1 MNGLTLRKMTNK
13 NKTTLNW
20 WEYWI
25 GHCWMTGWQSIRS
38 NFRMWGDLMGGNYE
52 GYGLLKEDDPYTE
65 CLEWFWASL
74 NEDDVYPKFFLEE
87 LLQIIDDIDS
97 GKEKLIPMDLDQLKI
112 ISELLDDVEEDDEE
126 II

>member
-1 MNGLTLRKMTNK
+1 MTNK

-20 WEYWI
+20 FDYYFS
-25 GHCWMTGWQSIRS
+25 HCWMTGWQSIRS

>member
-1 MNGLTLRKMTNK
+1 MNTLTLRKMTNK

-20 WEYWI
+20 WQYWI

-97 GKEKLIPMDLDQLKI
+97 GKEKLIPMDLDQLKR
-112 ISELLDDVEEDDEE
+112 ISELLDDVDEDDEE

>member
-1 MNGLTLRKMTNK
+1 MNTLTLRKMTNK

-20 WEYWI
+20 WQYWI

-65 CLEWFWASL
+65 CMEWFWASL

-97 GKEKLIPMDLDQLKI
+97 GKEKLIPMDLDQLKR

>member
-1 MNGLTLRKMTNK
+1 MFSQPVQGTNK
-13 NKTTLNW
+13 KSTTLNW

-38 NFRMWGDLMGGNYE
+38 NFRMWGDLMGSNYE

-74 NEDDVYPKFFLEE
+74 NEDDVYPKKFLEE
-87 LLQIIDDIDS
+87 LLQICADIDS
-97 GKEKLIPMDLDQLKI
+97 GKEKVYPMDWDQLNQ
-112 ISELLDDVEEDDEE
+112 ISELLDDVEVTDFGDV
-126 II
+126 